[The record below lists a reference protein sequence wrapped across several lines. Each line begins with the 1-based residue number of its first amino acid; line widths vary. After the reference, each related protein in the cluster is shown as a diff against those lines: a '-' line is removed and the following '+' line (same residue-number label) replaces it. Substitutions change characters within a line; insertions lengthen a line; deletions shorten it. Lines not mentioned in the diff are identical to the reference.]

1 MSIAMPLTRQ
11 VRRHPSRKPWI
22 KRVLSIREPV
32 IYEIQDE
39 PGYVYATWV
48 DGRPVDLLLPHG
60 FRTDGAS
67 SPPFSWVFG
76 FRPDGVLAMG
86 GYYHDFY
93 YRHGFFLDPDG
104 NRIFVGR
111 GKGFADRLLAQITAE
126 IAGVDAPGRI
136 ARTALSLAGWP
147 AWWGGKK
154 YRDKCAADP
163 DYIELHGDYGD

>member
-11 VRRHPSRKPWI
+11 VRRHPSSKPWI

-67 SPPFSWVFG
+67 SPPVSWVFG

-147 AWWGGKK
+147 AWRGGKK

-163 DYIELHGDYGD
+163 GHIELHGDYED